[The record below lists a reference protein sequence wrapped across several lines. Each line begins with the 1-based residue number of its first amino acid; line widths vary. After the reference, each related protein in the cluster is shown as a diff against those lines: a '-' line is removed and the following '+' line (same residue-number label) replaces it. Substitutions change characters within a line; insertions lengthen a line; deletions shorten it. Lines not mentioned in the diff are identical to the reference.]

1 MIDRFEKFSCAI
13 SEVTRCWHKIAA
25 DEMEKHGLKGPY
37 AIYFTTMY
45 HNRDGITAAR
55 LAEYCGKDKADVSRA
70 ISVMHKKG
78 LVERERTTET
88 FYRAKLVL
96 TDKGRSL
103 AEIVNNK
110 AGAAVE
116 FAGRE
121 LTEENR
127 KIFYD
132 SLDSI
137 ITNLK
142 VLSKNGI

>member
-1 MIDRFEKFSCAI
+1 MIDRFEKFSYAI
-13 SEVTRCWHKIAA
+13 SEITRCWHRIAS

-37 AIYFTTMY
+37 AVYFTAMY

-55 LAEYCGKDKADVSRA
+55 LAEYCGKDKSDVSRA
-70 ISVMHKKG
+70 VSVLQKKG
-78 LVERERTTET
+78 LVEKERTTET

-103 AEIVNNK
+103 AEFVNLK
-110 AGAAVE
+110 AKAAVE

-127 KIFYD
+127 KIFYE

-137 ITNLK
+137 ISNLK
-142 VLSKNGI
+142 LLSKNGI